1 MKFTKMH
8 GCGNDY
14 VYVNCFTE
22 KVPDPERLSPII
34 SDRHKGIGADGII
47 LILPTPNADAFMQ
60 LYNADGS
67 SDTMCGN
74 GIRCVAK
81 YVYDHG
87 LVPPDRKTLTIDTP
101 VGLHEIALTIQNG
114 KVSSATVDMGIGSV
128 NSTALPEA
136 ITVHDM
142 ALKFVGVN
150 VGNDHAVYFVDENPI
165 ISDIHTWP
173 DSKFAAEGDYFER
186 HSRFPN
192 RVNSE
197 FIEVV
202 SRKEIN
208 MRVYERGSGET
219 MACGTGSTASAF
231 AGVVTGRLDREVTV
245 HLRGGDLVIR
255 VDENN
260 RCYMTGPAVEVF
272 SGEYTLPDEY

>member
-14 VYVNCFTE
+14 VYVNCFEE
-22 KVPDPERLSPII
+22 KVPNPEKLSPVI
-34 SDRHKGIGADGII
+34 SDRHKGIGADGLI
-47 LILPTPNADAFMQ
+47 LILPCENADAFMQ

-87 LVPPDRKTLTIDTP
+87 LVSPDRRTLKIDTP
-101 VGLHEIALTIQNG
+101 VGMHELELTVENG
-114 KVSSATVDMGIGSV
+114 KVSRVCVDMGIGST
-128 NSTALPEA
+128 NSKVPED
-136 ITVHDM
+136 IIVHDVP
-142 ALKFVGVN
+142 LKFVGIN
-150 VGNDHAVYFVDENPI
+150 VGNDHAVYFLDENPPLEG
-165 ISDIHTWP
+165 IHSWP
-173 DSKFAAEGDYFER
+173 DSKFAAEGVYFET
-186 HSRFPN
+186 HKRFPN
-192 RVNSE
+192 RINSE
-197 FIEVV
+197 FIEVI

-231 AGVVTGRLDREVTV
+231 AGVITGRLDREVTV

-260 RCYMTGPAVEVF
+260 RCFMTGPAVEVY
-272 SGEYTLPDEY
+272 SGEYPL

>member
-14 VYVNCFTE
+14 VYVNCFEETVPSPE
-22 KVPDPERLSPII
+22 KLSPVI
-34 SDRHKGIGADGII
+34 SDRHKGIGADGLI

-87 LVPPDRKTLTIDTP
+87 LVPPDRKTLKIDTP
-101 VGLHEIALTIQNG
+101 VGMHEIALTIQNG

-136 ITVHDM
+136 ITVHDTP
-142 ALKFVGVN
+142 LKFVGIN
-150 VGNDHAVYFVDENPI
+150 IGNDHAVYFLDENPAI
-165 ISDIHTWP
+165 ADIHTWP

-186 HSRFPN
+186 HPRFPN
-192 RVNSE
+192 RINSE
-197 FIEVV
+197 FIEVL

-219 MACGTGSTASAF
+219 MACGTGSTASVF
-231 AGVVTGRLDREVTV
+231 AGVVTGRLDGEVTV

-255 VDENN
+255 VDEDN
-260 RCYMTGPAVEVF
+260 RCFMTGPAVEVF
-272 SGEYTLPDEY
+272 SGEYTL

>member
-14 VYVNCFTE
+14 VYVNCFPGFE
-22 KVPDPERLSPII
+22 KVSDPEKLSPII
-34 SDRHKGIGADGII
+34 SDRHKGIGADGLI

-87 LVPPDRKTLTIDTP
+87 LVPKDRRTLKIDTP
-101 VGLHEIALTIQNG
+101 VGMHEIALTVENG
-114 KVSSATVDMGIGSV
+114 RVSSATVDMGIGTV
-128 NSTALPEA
+128 NSALPED
-136 ITVHDM
+136 ITVHGVP
-142 ALKFVGVN
+142 LKFVGIN
-150 VGNDHAVYFVDENPI
+150 VGNNHAVYFLDENTAI
-165 ISDIHTWP
+165 ADIHTWP

-186 HSRFPN
+186 HTRFPN
-192 RVNSE
+192 RINSE

-208 MRVYERGSGET
+208 MSVYERGSGET

-231 AGVVTGRLDREVTV
+231 AGVVSGRLDREVLV

-255 VDENN
+255 VDDEN

-272 SGEYTLPDEY
+272 SGEYMPC

>member
-22 KVPDPERLSPII
+22 TVPDPEKLSPII
-34 SDRHKGIGADGII
+34 SDRHKGIGADGLI
-47 LILPTPNADAFMQ
+47 LILPTPKADAFMQ

-87 LVPPDRKTLTIDTP
+87 LVPKDRRTLRIDTP
-101 VGLHEIALTIQNG
+101 VGMHDLELTVTDG
-114 KVSSATVDMGIGSV
+114 RVSSVTVDMGIGTV
-128 NSTALPEA
+128 NSTSTPED
-136 ITVHDM
+136 ITVHGVP
-142 ALKFVGVN
+142 LKFVGIN
-150 VGNDHAVYFVDENPI
+150 VGNDHAVYFLDENPALR
-165 ISDIHTWP
+165 DIHTWP
-173 DSKFAAEGDYFER
+173 DSKFAAEGGYFER
-186 HSRFPN
+186 HERFPN
-192 RVNSE
+192 RINSE

-202 SRKEIN
+202 SRTEIN

-219 MACGTGSTASAF
+219 MACGTGSTASVF

-255 VDENN
+255 VDEDN
-260 RCYMTGPAVEVF
+260 RCFMTGPAVEVF
-272 SGEYTLPDEY
+272 NGEYTLER

>member
-22 KVPDPERLSPII
+22 TVPNPEKLSPII
-34 SDRHKGIGADGII
+34 SDRHKGIGADGLI
-47 LILPTPNADAFMQ
+47 LILPTDKADAFMQ

-87 LVPPDRKTLTIDTP
+87 LVPKDRRTLRIDTP
-101 VGLHEIALTIQNG
+101 VGMHDLELTVTDG
-114 KVSSATVDMGIGSV
+114 KVSSVTVDMGIGTV
-128 NSTALPEA
+128 NSTSTPED
-136 ITVHDM
+136 ITVHGVP
-142 ALKFVGVN
+142 LKFVGIN
-150 VGNDHAVYFVDENPI
+150 VGNDHAVYFIDENPAI
-165 ISDIHTWP
+165 ADIHTWP
-173 DSKFAAEGDYFER
+173 DSKFAAEGDYFEK
-186 HSRFPN
+186 HTRFPN
-192 RVNSE
+192 RINSE

-202 SRKEIN
+202 SRREIN

-219 MACGTGSTASAF
+219 MACGTGSTASVF
-231 AGVVTGRLDREVTV
+231 AGVVVTGRLDREVTV

-260 RCYMTGPAVEVF
+260 RCFMTGPAVEVF
-272 SGEYTLPDEY
+272 NGEY

>member
-14 VYVNCFTE
+14 VYVNCFEERVNEPE
-22 KVPDPERLSPII
+22 KLSPII
-34 SDRHKGIGADGII
+34 SDRHKGIGADGLI
-47 LILPTPNADAFMQ
+47 LILPTPKADAFMQ

-87 LVPPDRKTLTIDTP
+87 LVPANRKTLTIDTP
-101 VGLHEIALTIQNG
+101 VGMHELEVRTEGG
-114 KVSSATVDMGIGSV
+114 KVVEVTVDMGIGRTTSEVPEDIIV
-128 NSTALPEA
+128 NGRS
-136 ITVHDM
+136 
-142 ALKFVGVN
+142 LKFVGIN
-150 VGNDHAVYFVDENPI
+150 VGNDHAVYFLDENPI
-165 ISDIHTWP
+165 IADIHKWP

-186 HSRFPN
+186 HERFPN
-192 RVNSE
+192 RINSE
-197 FIEVV
+197 FIEVI

-231 AGVVTGRLDREVTV
+231 AGYFTGRLDNEVTV

-255 VDENN
+255 VDGEN
-260 RCYMTGPAVEVF
+260 RCYMTGSAVEVF
-272 SGEYTLPDEY
+272 NGEYNV

>member
-1 MKFTKMH
+1 MSMKFTKMH

-14 VYVNCFTE
+14 VYVNCFPGFE
-22 KVPDPERLSPII
+22 KVSEPEKLSPII

-87 LVPPDRKTLTIDTP
+87 LVPSTRRTLTIDTP
-101 VGLHEIALTIQNG
+101 VGMHELELTVENG
-114 KVSSATVDMGIGSV
+114 KVSSVCVDMGIGSV
-128 NSTALPEA
+128 NSQLPED
-136 ITVHDM
+136 ISVHGM
-142 ALKFVGVN
+142 RLKFVGIN
-150 VGNDHAVYFVDENPI
+150 VGNDHAVYFLDENPELAG
-165 ISDIHTWP
+165 IHTWP

-192 RVNSE
+192 RINSE

-255 VDENN
+255 VDDEN
-260 RCYMTGPAVEVF
+260 RCFMTGPAVEVF
-272 SGEYTLPDEY
+272 SGEYSPC

>member
-14 VYVNCFTE
+14 VYVNCFEETVPNPE
-22 KVPDPERLSPII
+22 KLSPVI
-34 SDRHKGIGADGII
+34 SDRHKGIGADGLI

-87 LVPPDRKTLTIDTP
+87 LVPPDRKTLKIDTP
-101 VGLHEIALTIQNG
+101 VGMHEIALTIQNG

-136 ITVHDM
+136 ITVHDTP
-142 ALKFVGVN
+142 LKFVGIN
-150 VGNDHAVYFVDENPI
+150 IGNDHAVYFLDENPAI
-165 ISDIHTWP
+165 ADIHSWP

-186 HSRFPN
+186 HPRFPN
-192 RVNSE
+192 RINSE
-197 FIEVV
+197 FIEVL

-219 MACGTGSTASAF
+219 MACGTGSTASVF

-255 VDENN
+255 VDKDN
-260 RCYMTGPAVEVF
+260 RCFMTGPAVEVF
-272 SGEYTLPDEY
+272 SGEYTL

>member
-14 VYVNCFTE
+14 VYVNCFEE
-22 KVPDPERLSPII
+22 KVNDPEKLAPII
-34 SDRHKGIGADGII
+34 SDRHKGIGADGLI
-47 LILPTPNADAFMQ
+47 LILPTPKADAFMQ

-87 LVPPDRKTLTIDTP
+87 IIPASRRTLTIDTP
-101 VGLHEIALTIQNG
+101 VGMRELELTVEGG
-114 KVSSATVDMGIGSV
+114 KVQSVRVNMGKGTATTSIPD
-128 NSTALPEA
+128 N
-136 ITVHDM
+136 ITVHGM
-142 ALKFVGVN
+142 ALKFVGIN
-150 VGNDHAVYFVDENPI
+150 VGNDHAVYFTDENPALNG
-165 ISDIHTWP
+165 IHSWP
-173 DSKFAAEGDYFER
+173 DSKFAAEGVYFET
-186 HSRFPN
+186 HERFPN

-197 FIEVV
+197 FIEVI
-202 SRKEIN
+202 SRREIN

-231 AGVVTGRLDREVTV
+231 AGYVSGRLDNEVLV
-245 HLRGGDLVIR
+245 HLRGGDLVINI
-255 VDENN
+255 DGDNT
-260 RCYMTGPAVEVF
+260 CYMTGPAVEVF
-272 SGEYTLPDEY
+272 TGEYVI

>member
-14 VYVNCFTE
+14 VYVNCFPGFE
-22 KVPDPERLSPII
+22 KVSDPEKLSPII
-34 SDRHKGIGADGII
+34 SDRHKGIGADGLI
-47 LILPTPNADAFMQ
+47 LILPTDNADAFMQ

-87 LVPPDRKTLTIDTP
+87 LVPKNRRTLKIDTP
-101 VGLHEIALTIQNG
+101 VGMHEIDLTVENG
-114 KVSSATVDMGIGSV
+114 RVSSATVDMGIGRA
-128 NSTALPEA
+128 TTRIPED
-136 ITVHDM
+136 ICVHGM
-142 ALKFVGVN
+142 NLKYVGIN
-150 VGNDHAVYFVDENPI
+150 VGNDHAVYFVDENPELVG
-165 ISDIHTWP
+165 IHTWP

-186 HSRFPN
+186 HENFPN

-231 AGVVTGRLDREVTV
+231 AGVVSGRLDREVTV
-245 HLRGGDLVIR
+245 HLRGGDLLIR
-255 VDENN
+255 VDDEN

-272 SGEYTLPDEY
+272 SGEYRPC